1 MKYTRTIEIELEI
14 DDELLDV
21 INEKYFE
28 AIEENI
34 LNIEDIEWY
43 LDECGDDE
51 IVWEFENS
59 TKSVNSKI
67 VEIDEKMLDRIQK
80 IVLE

>member
-21 INEKYFE
+21 INEQYFD
-28 AIEENI
+28 ATYENI
-34 LNIEDIEWY
+34 ASIEDIEAF
-43 LDECGDDE
+43 LDECSDDE

-59 TKSVNSKI
+59 TKSVDSKI
-67 VEIDEKMLDRIQK
+67 VEINEKMLDKMQK

>member
-21 INEKYFE
+21 INEKVFE
-28 AIEENI
+28 ATEENI
-34 LNIEDIEWY
+34 SCVEDIEWY
-43 LDECGDDE
+43 LDECSNDE
-51 IVWEFENS
+51 IILEFENS
-59 TKSVNSKI
+59 TMYTNSKI